1 MKFFNKKIIIYSAKD
16 KIFTFPILYQI
27 SKLLSKKYKIDIY
40 LGETNY
46 KRKIKILL
54 VFALFGSMPGLVK
67 LFFKRV
73 ELKKILKLKGVN
85 IVKDVNKKKYKF
97 GISLFFTKKI
107 IKKNYPIFN
116 LHLGNFKN
124 QRGSFIFFYKFLYN
138 WNHLD
143 LTFHKINEIF
153 DAGTIL
159 FKKKIKI
166 KSMNATDIC
175 SIYLHNINFIKK
187 SIATI
192 ENKVKIKKNKTIGK
206 LNIEP
211 SFFLILKTFF
221 KIK

>member
-1 MKFFNKKIIIYSAKD
+1 MKFFKKKIIIYSAKD
-16 KIFTFPILYQI
+16 KIFTFPILFQI
-27 SKLLSKKYKIDIY
+27 CKYLSRRYEIDIY
-40 LGETNY
+40 LGDTSF

-54 VFALFGSMPGLVK
+54 VFVLFGSIPTLVK

-73 ELKKILKLKGVN
+73 GLKKILKLKTVN
-85 IVKDVNKKKYKF
+85 IINNINKKKYKF

-107 IKKNYPIFN
+107 IQTKHPIFN
-116 LHLGNFKN
+116 FHLGNFKN

-138 WNHLD
+138 WNNLD
-143 LTFHKINEIF
+143 LTFHKINKIF
-153 DAGTIL
+153 DAGPIL

-166 KSMNATDIC
+166 NSMNATDIC
-175 SIYLHNINFIKK
+175 SIYLYNINFIKK
-187 SIATI
+187 SVIKI
-192 ENKVKIKKNKTIGK
+192 ENKLKIKKNKTVGK